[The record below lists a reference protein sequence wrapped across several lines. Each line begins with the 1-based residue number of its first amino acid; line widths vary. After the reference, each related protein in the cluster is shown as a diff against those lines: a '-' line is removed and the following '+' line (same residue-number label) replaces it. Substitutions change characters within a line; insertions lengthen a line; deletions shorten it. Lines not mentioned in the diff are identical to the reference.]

1 MSYSPW
7 KDAEVQHPDLDIERC
22 DIAPARGVWVRSENM
37 ILIDENLDRT
47 WRRATLAHELAHV
60 DLGHVSAVE
69 GFFARRIE
77 READMLAARRLLG
90 SVDAIADAVA
100 AHPGDT
106 AAVADQLDVPV
117 EVLLRRVEK
126 MHPRDRAAIEARAS
140 RSGG

>member
-7 KDAEVQHPDLDIERC
+7 RDAEVRHPHLDIERC

-37 ILIDENLDRT
+37 ILIDENLDRP

-60 DLGHVSAVE
+60 DLGHVSLVE
-69 GFFARRIE
+69 GYFARRVE

-90 SVDAIADAVA
+90 NVDVIADAVA
-100 AHPGDT
+100 AFPGDT

-117 EVLLRRVEK
+117 EVLVRRVEK
-126 MHPRDRAAIEARAS
+126 MHPRDRAKIEARVS
-140 RSGG
+140 RSTG